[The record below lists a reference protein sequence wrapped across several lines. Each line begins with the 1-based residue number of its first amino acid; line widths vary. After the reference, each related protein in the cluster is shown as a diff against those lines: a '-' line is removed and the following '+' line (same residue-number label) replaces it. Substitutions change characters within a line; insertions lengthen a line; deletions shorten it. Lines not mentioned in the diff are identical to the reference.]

1 MRRKIENG
9 KVVKYIRLDYFSNL
23 EVETAKELDSLI
35 VNKLKDILKKLKQT
49 GLLDKKKHDLDF
61 WYLLGK
67 GINELIESDEFK
79 KLEIPEYDLKGV
91 FDGIENAARIELH
104 IFENLKESERQNTF
118 LRNHIYRAYKLAQ
131 FPEEYVKKV
140 GSWDTWRE
148 FLERPIF
155 DRDPTLLRK
164 LLDSYLKKYNKQ
176 IERKTA
182 REIIKLV
189 NKKLK
194 GYNTRYMPSDVLDK
208 IIEEII
214 DTVDQY

>member
-35 VNKLKDILKKLKQT
+35 ANKLKDILKKLEQA
-49 GLLDKKKHDLDF
+49 GLLKKKKHDLDF
-61 WYLLGK
+61 WYILGK

-79 KLEIPEYDLKGV
+79 KLGIPKYDLKGV
-91 FDGIENAARIELH
+91 FEGIENAARTELH
-104 IFENLKESERQNTF
+104 IFENVNESERQSTF
-118 LRNHIYRAYKLAQ
+118 LRNHMYRAYKLAQ
-131 FPEEYVKKV
+131 FPEGYVKKT

-155 DRDPTLLRK
+155 DRDPELLKRI
-164 LLDSYLKKYNKQ
+164 LDTYFKKYNKQ

-189 NKKLK
+189 NKKLS
-194 GYNTRYMPSDVLDK
+194 GYNTEYMPNDK
-208 IIEEII
+208 LNKMIEEII
-214 DTVDQY
+214 DTVG

>member
-35 VNKLKDILKKLKQT
+35 VNKLKEILEKLKQA
-49 GLLDKKKHDLDF
+49 GLLDNKKHDLAF
-61 WYLLGK
+61 WYIIGK
-67 GINELIESDEFK
+67 GVNELIESDEFK
-79 KLEIPEYDLKGV
+79 KLGIPKYDLKGV
-91 FDGIENAARIELH
+91 FEGIENAARIELH
-104 IFENLKESERQNTF
+104 IFENLKESKRQNTF

-155 DRDPTLLRK
+155 DRDPILLRK
-164 LLDSYLKKYNKQ
+164 LLDSYLKKYNKP

-194 GYNTRYMPSDVLDK
+194 GYNTKYMPNDVLDK

-214 DTVDQY
+214 NTVG

>member
-1 MRRKIENG
+1 MKRKIENG

-35 VNKLKDILKKLKQT
+35 VNKLKEILKKLKQA
-49 GLLDKKKHDLDF
+49 GLLDNKKHDLAF
-61 WYLLGK
+61 WYILGK
-67 GINELIESDEFK
+67 GVNELIESNEFK
-79 KLEIPEYDLKGV
+79 KLGIPKYDLKGV
-91 FDGIENAARIELH
+91 FEGIENAARIELH

-164 LLDSYLKKYNKQ
+164 LLDLYLKKYNKQ

-214 DTVDQY
+214 DTVGQY

>member
-35 VNKLKDILKKLKQT
+35 INKLKEILEKLKQA
-49 GLLDKKKHDLDF
+49 GLLDNKKHDLAF
-61 WYLLGK
+61 WYIIGK
-67 GINELIESDEFK
+67 GVNELIESDEFK
-79 KLEIPEYDLKGV
+79 KLGIPKYDLKGV
-91 FDGIENAARIELH
+91 FEGIENAARIELH
-104 IFENLKESERQNTF
+104 IFENLKESKRQNTF

-155 DRDPTLLRK
+155 DRDPILLRK
-164 LLDSYLKKYNKQ
+164 LLDSYLKKYNKP

-194 GYNTRYMPSDVLDK
+194 GYNTKYMPNDVLDK

-214 DTVDQY
+214 NTVG

>member
-35 VNKLKDILKKLKQT
+35 VNKLKEILKKLKQA
-49 GLLDKKKHDLDF
+49 GLLDNKKHDLAF
-61 WYLLGK
+61 WYIIGK
-67 GINELIESDEFK
+67 GVNELIESDEFK
-79 KLEIPEYDLKGV
+79 KLGIPKYDLKGV
-91 FDGIENAARIELH
+91 FEGIENAARIELH
-104 IFENLKESERQNTF
+104 IFENLKESKRQNTF

-155 DRDPTLLRK
+155 DRDPILLRK
-164 LLDSYLKKYNKQ
+164 LLDSYLKKYNKP

-194 GYNTRYMPSDVLDK
+194 GYNTKYMPNDVLDK

-214 DTVDQY
+214 NTVG

>member
-35 VNKLKDILKKLKQT
+35 VNKLKEILKKLKQA
-49 GLLDKKKHDLDF
+49 GLLDNKKHDLAF
-61 WYLLGK
+61 WYIIGK
-67 GINELIESDEFK
+67 GVNELIESDEFK
-79 KLEIPEYDLKGV
+79 KLGIPKYDLKGV
-91 FDGIENAARIELH
+91 FEGIENAARIELH
-104 IFENLKESERQNTF
+104 IFENLKESKRQNTF

-155 DRDPTLLRK
+155 DRDPILLRK
-164 LLDSYLKKYNKQ
+164 LLDSYLKKYNKP

-194 GYNTRYMPSDVLDK
+194 DYNTKYMPNDVLDK

-214 DTVDQY
+214 NTVG

>member
-35 VNKLKDILKKLKQT
+35 VNKLRDILEKLKQE
-49 GLLDKKKHDLDF
+49 GLLDNKKHDLAF
-61 WYLLGK
+61 WYILGK

-79 KLEIPEYDLKGV
+79 KLGIPKYDLKGV
-91 FDGIENAARIELH
+91 FEGIENAARIELH

-148 FLERPIF
+148 FLERPVF

-189 NKKLK
+189 NEKLK
-194 GYNTRYMPSDVLDK
+194 GYNTKYMPSDALNK

-214 DTVDQY
+214 DTVG

>member
-35 VNKLKDILKKLKQT
+35 VNKLKEILEKLKQA
-49 GLLDKKKHDLDF
+49 GLLDNKKHDLAF
-61 WYLLGK
+61 WYIIGK

-79 KLEIPEYDLKGV
+79 KLGIPKYDLKGV
-91 FDGIENAARIELH
+91 FEGIENAARIELH
-104 IFENLKESERQNTF
+104 IFENLKESKRQNTF

-140 GSWDTWRE
+140 GGWDTWRE

-155 DRDPTLLRK
+155 DRDPILLRK
-164 LLDSYLKKYNKQ
+164 LLDSYLKKYNKP

-194 GYNTRYMPSDVLDK
+194 GYNTKYMPNDVLDK

-214 DTVDQY
+214 NTVG

>member
-9 KVVKYIRLDYFSNL
+9 KVVKYIPLDYFSNL

-35 VNKLKDILKKLKQT
+35 INKIKDVLKKLKQA
-49 GLLDKKKHDLDF
+49 GLLENKKHDLAF

-67 GINELIESDEFK
+67 GINELIESSEFK

-131 FPEEYVKKV
+131 FPEGYVKKV

-189 NKKLK
+189 NKKLR